1 MTINLSYIFGISKQ
15 ISSDNFLNIRTMF
28 FEIKQKNQFNETNKI
43 DFQDK
48 FKITGA
54 VEAKGATPPKNF
66 RKNCFDSNPNLTA
79 TTTTTLATV
88 RKHSSTNFTMTTA
101 RQQILLNSVTRKR
114 FRLTRKREEVWCQP
128 SRRVWRWSLLLIFKT
143 VSATA
148 ALVSNQRCLS
158 TQNPAPSPWLFSALL
173 CRRVGT
179 TKWRYLLRKS

>member
-1 MTINLSYIFGISKQ
+1 MKQ
-15 ISSDNFLNIRTMF
+15 TSVD
-28 FEIKQKNQFNETNKI
+28 FE
-43 DFQDK
+43 DK

-54 VEAKGATPPKNF
+54 VEAKDATPRKNF
-66 RKNCFDSNPNLTA
+66 RKNCFDSNLNLIATT

-101 RQQILLNSVTRKR
+101 RQQIPLNSVTKKR
-114 FRLTRKREEVWCQP
+114 FRLTRKKEEVWCQP

-158 TQNPAPSPWLFSALL
+158 TQNPAPSPSSSSTWLFSALL